1 MNDFNLNHVR
11 LRAGMYI
18 GRLNSASGT
27 NKSDGIYNLFRAIL
41 NYASEEFLL
50 GYGKLIDITVTDS
63 SFRIRDYGR
72 GIPYSELVY
81 MVSGGDFPYVNGKLK
96 DYGRIPRSVVCAIS
110 SDFRIESNNG
120 NCCSYAHFKYGSIM
134 ECENKEQIGNWTGT
148 CIEFTPDTAIIG
160 NYELDYSIIQ
170 EIVQTYS
177 YLHRGLTY
185 VLNGQEYLKPNG
197 MLDLVNDKVG
207 KECLYPPVYLADG
220 WLEIAFTHRKE
231 GKGDI
236 LSFVN
241 GQPTPSGGTH
251 QKALEKCLTRMVCMN
266 EFKRGRLFFG
276 LFAVVS
282 LRIENP
288 YGYPAIIEELYSQDV
303 NEENGPSIE
312 EYISTCMRG
321 IPQDVIDT
329 LEGIASRRIPIQ
341 DSATEL
347 S

>member
-81 MVSGGDFPYVNGKLK
+81 MVSGGDCPYINGKLK
-96 DYGRIPRSVVCAIS
+96 DYGWIPRSVVCAIS

-236 LSFVN
+236 LSFIN
-241 GQPTPSGGTH
+241 GQPTPLGGTH

-266 EFKRGRLFFG
+266 EFKSGRLFSG

-288 YGYPAIIEELYSQDV
+288 LLYHAYEELCSQDV

-312 EYISTCMRG
+312 EYISTCMCG

-329 LEGIASRRIPIQ
+329 MEGIASGRIPIQ
-341 DSATEL
+341 DSATE
-347 S
+347 

>member
-18 GRLNSASGT
+18 GRLNSGSGT

-50 GYGKLIDITVTDS
+50 GNGKLIDITVTDS

-81 MVSGGDFPYVNGKLK
+81 MVSGGDCPYINGKLK
-96 DYGRIPRSVVCAIS
+96 DYGWIPRSVVCAIS

-134 ECENKEQIGNWTGT
+134 ECEMKEQIGNWTGT

-231 GKGDI
+231 GKEDI

-241 GQPTPSGGTH
+241 GLPTPSGGTH

-266 EFKRGRLFFG
+266 EFKRGRLFSG

-341 DSATEL
+341 DSATE
-347 S
+347 